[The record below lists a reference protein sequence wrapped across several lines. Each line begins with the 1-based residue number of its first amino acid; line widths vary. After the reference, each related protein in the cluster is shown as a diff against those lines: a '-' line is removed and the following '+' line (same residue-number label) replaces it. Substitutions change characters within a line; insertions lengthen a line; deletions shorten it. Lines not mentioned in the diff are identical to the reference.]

1 MLNQFH
7 FEEFLDNREMHMD
20 YYTVMEQY
28 NETELLYEIL
38 HFMDL
43 AFPEWK
49 SNKGIGTWAGEFV
62 LSIIEN
68 NEYLDDR
75 EEYTFKE
82 MLTNLYIELAD
93 RYSDMQVEYSFA
105 FDDRLISQFNIDKEF
120 ELKEKEHLPFEEYSV
135 FYDKLFF
142 EYKSEKL
149 GYVTYNFRDDLI
161 Y

>member
-1 MLNQFH
+1 MINQFH
-7 FEEFLDNREMHMD
+7 FEEFIQNREDHKD
-20 YYTVMEQY
+20 YYTLMEEY
-28 NETELLYEIL
+28 KGTELFYETL

-62 LSIIEN
+62 LLIIEN

-82 MLTNLYIELAD
+82 MLTNLYIDLAD
-93 RYSDMQVEYSFA
+93 RYSDMQVEYRFA
-105 FDDRLISQFNIDKEF
+105 FDDRIISQFNNDKEF
-120 ELKEKEHLPFEEYSV
+120 ELNEKEHLPFKEYSV
-135 FYDKLFF
+135 FYDMLFL
-142 EYKSEKL
+142 EYKNEKL
-149 GYVTYNFRDDLI
+149 EKVTYNFKDDLI